1 MLIKL
6 LLYSFGDKKTDQKAQ
21 ILIPEYG
28 KKLVTKFH
36 TMEKFLILLFSYTYF
51 CSMKLYERV

>member
-6 LLYSFGDKKTDQKAQ
+6 LLYNFGDKKTDQKAQ

-28 KKLVTKFH
+28 KSLLQNFIPWKKFLFCYFH
-36 TMEKFLILLFSYTYF
+36 TLTFAL
-51 CSMKLYERV
+51 